1 MERKVLSMHNEPLLE
16 IDKLRAS
23 IASKIHYLKENNS
36 IAPELYAQYDIKRG
50 LRNAN
55 GTGVLVGITRISE
68 VRGYTVENGKK
79 IPCEGQLMYRGIPI
93 TDLVGGFERENRLGF
108 EEVVHL
114 LLFGSLPNRQE
125 LDWFCGTLQRRR
137 TFPDNFKEDIFLR
150 IPSRNLMNK
159 LQRVVLSLYS
169 YDEDPDNIE
178 LGNVLAQCLDL
189 IAKMPLMV
197 AYANAAK

>member
-114 LLFGSLPNRQE
+114 LLFGSARSSTGSAAP
-125 LDWFCGTLQRRR
+125 CSAAA
-137 TFPDNFKEDIFLR
+137 
-150 IPSRNLMNK
+150 PSRIISRK
-159 LQRVVLSLYS
+159 ISSCAFQAETS
-169 YDEDPDNIE
+169 
-178 LGNVLAQCLDL
+178 
-189 IAKMPLMV
+189 
-197 AYANAAK
+197 

>member
-55 GTGVLVGITRISE
+55 GTGVLVGITRISD

-93 TDLVGGFERENRLGF
+93 TDLAKTALVLKKSSTSCSLVPCQTARSST
-108 EEVVHL
+108 
-114 LLFGSLPNRQE
+114 GSAAP
-125 LDWFCGTLQRRR
+125 CSAAA
-137 TFPDNFKEDIFLR
+137 
-150 IPSRNLMNK
+150 PSRIISRK
-159 LQRVVLSLYS
+159 ISSCVFQAETS
-169 YDEDPDNIE
+169 
-178 LGNVLAQCLDL
+178 
-189 IAKMPLMV
+189 
-197 AYANAAK
+197 

>member
-55 GTGVLVGITRISE
+55 GTGVLVGITRISD

-79 IPCEGQLMYRGIPI
+79 IPCEGQLTAAFRSP
-93 TDLVGGFERENRLGF
+93 TSSAASNAKTASVLKKSSTSCSLVPCQTARSSTGSAAPCSPP
-108 EEVVHL
+108 HL
-114 LLFGSLPNRQE
+114 PG
-125 LDWFCGTLQRRR
+125 
-137 TFPDNFKEDIFLR
+137 
-150 IPSRNLMNK
+150 
-159 LQRVVLSLYS
+159 
-169 YDEDPDNIE
+169 
-178 LGNVLAQCLDL
+178 
-189 IAKMPLMV
+189 
-197 AYANAAK
+197 

>member
-93 TDLVGGFERENRLGF
+93 TDRSST
-108 EEVVHL
+108 
-114 LLFGSLPNRQE
+114 GSAAP
-125 LDWFCGTLQRRR
+125 CSAAA
-137 TFPDNFKEDIFLR
+137 
-150 IPSRNLMNK
+150 PSRIISRK
-159 LQRVVLSLYS
+159 ISSCAFQAETS
-169 YDEDPDNIE
+169 
-178 LGNVLAQCLDL
+178 
-189 IAKMPLMV
+189 
-197 AYANAAK
+197 